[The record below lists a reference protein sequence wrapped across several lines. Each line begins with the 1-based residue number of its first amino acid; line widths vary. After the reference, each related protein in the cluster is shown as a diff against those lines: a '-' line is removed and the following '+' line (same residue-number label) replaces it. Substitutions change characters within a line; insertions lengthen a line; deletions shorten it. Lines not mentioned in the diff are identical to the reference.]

1 MKKGVNMKKFIL
13 KLVVKDIIKKMP
25 KYKEQ
30 LSTLIKENADNVL
43 SKVEGAIIITL
54 KNMVKK

>member
-1 MKKGVNMKKFIL
+1 MKKFIL
-13 KLVVKDIIKKMP
+13 KLIVKDIIKKMP

-30 LSTLIKENADNVL
+30 LSILIKENADNVL
-43 SKVEGAIIITL
+43 GKVEEAIIVAL

>member
-1 MKKGVNMKKFIL
+1 MKKLIL

-30 LSTLIKENADNVL
+30 LSVLIKENTDSVL
-43 SKVEGAIIITL
+43 GKVEEAIIITL

>member
-1 MKKGVNMKKFIL
+1 MKKEVNMKKFIL
-13 KLVVKDIIKKMP
+13 KLVVKEIIKNMP

-30 LSTLIKENADNVL
+30 LSTLIKENADSVL
-43 SKVEGAIIITL
+43 GKVEEAIITAL

>member
-1 MKKGVNMKKFIL
+1 MKKLIL

-25 KYKEQ
+25 KYKDQ
-30 LSTLIKENADNVL
+30 LSVLIKENTDNVL
-43 SKVEGAIIITL
+43 GKVEEAIIITL

>member
-1 MKKGVNMKKFIL
+1 MKKFIL
-13 KLVVKDIIKKMP
+13 KLAIKEVIKKMP

-30 LSTLIKENADNVL
+30 LSVLIKENADNVL
-43 SKVEGAIIITL
+43 GKVEEAIIITL

>member
-1 MKKGVNMKKFIL
+1 MKKLIL
-13 KLVVKDIIKKMP
+13 KLIVKDIIKKMP

-30 LSTLIKENADNVL
+30 LSVLIKENTDSVL
-43 SKVEGAIIITL
+43 GKVEEAIIITL

>member
-1 MKKGVNMKKFIL
+1 MKKLIL

-30 LSTLIKENADNVL
+30 LSVLIKENTDSVL
-43 SKVEGAIIITL
+43 GKVEEAIIVTL

>member
-1 MKKGVNMKKFIL
+1 MKKFIL